1 MSTTPPAG
9 LPHPSSILL
18 PIPLTLYY
26 KHSHKD
32 FSLENFQTLAVVT
45 NIQHFWQV
53 FNNLDFDLYLNQG
66 SFFLC
71 CGESPLWIEDG
82 GTYSFIVG
90 DQILINN
97 NFGVDKNEKQ
107 LTSTPWPD
115 LCLALLCY
123 LLNDNENKNKIEG
136 VSITK
141 KRKAFNCKFA
151 TQFSENQPE
160 LIENFLS
167 QLPAYFGN
175 SKFMRNNQRKIQFKD
190 GVGVTPAAAT
200 YIPYHMRC
208 GGGNQ
213 LKKKNNN
220 NKNNNNKK
228 PPLAP
233 KGFKK

>member
-1 MSTTPPAG
+1 MQLPPG
-9 LPHPSSILL
+9 LPHPGSISL

-26 KHSHKD
+26 KHSHQD
-32 FSLENFQTLAVVT
+32 FSLENFQTIAVVS

-71 CGESPLWIEDG
+71 CGKSPLWVEEG

-90 DQILINN
+90 TQILINN
-97 NFGVDKNEKQ
+97 SSVDEDEKR

-151 TQFSENQPE
+151 TQFSENQPK

-167 QLPAYFGN
+167 HLPAYFGN
-175 SKFMRNNQRKIQFKD
+175 SKFMKNNQRKIQFKD
-190 GVGVTPAAAT
+190 GTNTTASAT
-200 YIPYHMRC
+200 FIPYHMRS
-208 GGGNQ
+208 GG
-213 LKKKNNN
+213 KKKNNT
-220 NKNNNNKK
+220 KK
-228 PPLAP
+228 PPLVP
-233 KGFKK
+233 KGSK